1 MEFEP
6 HQTVA
11 CGDSGNDIGEG
22 LVAAEQKLRLQAA
35 GCETRPCSMLDAPCS
50 TAAACHLCHPG
61 AAPPLPPTRP
71 PRLTP
76 AHPSLL
82 TTPDMLEG
90 EHLSIIV
97 GNAHKEL
104 LDWAATQRAAHAGE
118 VYIAQGHRAFGIL
131 EGLQRFGFKAA

>member
-1 MEFEP
+1 M
-6 HQTVA
+6 Q
-11 CGDSGNDIGEG
+11 
-22 LVAAEQKLRLQAA
+22 
-35 GCETRPCSMLDAPCS
+35 LDAPCLS
-50 TAAACHLCHPG
+50 LPLLACDP
-61 AAPPLPPTRP
+61 ATPPLPFDFPHRISA
-71 PRLTP
+71 

-104 LDWAATQRAAHAGE
+104 LEWAATQRAAHAGE